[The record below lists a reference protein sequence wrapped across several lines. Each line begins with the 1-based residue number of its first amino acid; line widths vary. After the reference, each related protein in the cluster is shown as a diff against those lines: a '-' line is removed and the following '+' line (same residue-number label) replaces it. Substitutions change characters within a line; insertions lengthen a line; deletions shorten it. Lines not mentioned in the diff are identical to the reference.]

1 MEKDSKTQ
9 EKGKTQEKSKK
20 MKASTVVKIVLIVL
34 AIAYLAV
41 GFIVPNEIFRKNIKD
56 VANIGGRIVER
67 GPTIL
72 RSITIVIVIVLISLL
87 IQLVLKLLFSGTTR
101 GKTLIKIINS
111 FIKYAAVLGC
121 IFAVLSAFG
130 VDTTTLLAGAGILA
144 LMISLG
150 TQSLVADIVAGL
162 FINFEN
168 VFEIGDIVT
177 IDGFRGEVFEVGI
190 RNTKLR
196 DISGNVKIIKNSA
209 ISNIV
214 NMSHELSLV
223 TAEISIAGSSTV
235 EEVEQVINDSLAAI
249 GEKIPAI
256 KEGPYYKGITS
267 FNDEGCGVKI
277 VAYVNEADRFQTERD
292 LKRELKRAFNKGG
305 IKGVSA

>member
-1 MEKDSKTQ
+1 MEKDKKTQ
-9 EKGKTQEKSKK
+9 EKKEK
-20 MKASTVVKIVLIVL
+20 MKPSTIVKIVLIVL
-34 AIAYLAV
+34 AVIYLAV
-41 GFIVPNEIFRKNIKD
+41 GFIVPNKIFKENIRD
-56 VANIGGRIVER
+56 VANIGARIVER

-72 RSITIVIVIVLISLL
+72 RSITIVIVIVLVSLL
-87 IQLVLKLLFSGTTR
+87 IRMILKLVFSGTTR

-111 FIKYAAVLGC
+111 FIRYAAGIGC
-121 IFAVLSAFG
+121 VFAVLSAFG

-144 LMISLG
+144 LMFSLG

-168 VFEIGDIVT
+168 VFELGDIVT

-235 EEVEQVINDSLAAI
+235 EEVEQVINDSLSTIA
-249 GEKIPAI
+249 EKIPAI
-256 KEGPYYKGITS
+256 KEGPIYKGITS
-267 FNDEGCGVKI
+267 FNDDGVSVKI

-305 IKGVSA
+305 VKGVSA